1 MILPKVLKLFLP
13 SFLIAALLLQPGS
26 IQSKAKFSLPEAQV
40 FQISQQEHIKI
51 DGLLTEPV
59 WQNASPIGP
68 LSMVEPDEGVPPSMP
83 TEIRVIVDFQSIYIG
98 IMCSDSDP
106 DKIVSF
112 TMQRDAQLR
121 GEDHVKIV
129 LDTFLNGRTGYI
141 FAINPNGA
149 RYDGLIERE
158 GEGENAQWDGIWEA
172 AARRSEKG
180 WSAEI
185 LIPIKTLR
193 FATGLTQWGFNVERR
208 IQRLQ
213 ETDRWAAPNRNF
225 KVTNVSTAGQLTS
238 LPAFQQ
244 GKGLTIRPYALGSR
258 IQNSSEE
265 AAATHF
271 EPGLDILKNFGGNVT
286 GLLSINTDFAETE
299 VDTRRINL
307 TRFPLFFPEKRTFF
321 LEGSDIFEFGLG
333 MSFYHSRDLLPFF
346 SRRIGLV
353 EEETVPI
360 DLAVKATGS
369 TGRFSFGVLNSLMRP
384 VEGLSPRKNLFAAR
398 GFQRIW
404 AESRLGFL
412 ITAGDPLGRGNSWQ
426 TGVDFVYKTS
436 RFQGNKNF
444 LVGIWG
450 LLNNREDLGN
460 DRTAFGV
467 AVDYPN
473 DLWDISFNFKRVG
486 EDYDPSLGFVPWRG
500 IYKANFNLAY
510 KPRPEWS
517 LVRQM
522 MHEFFTQ
529 AVWDL
534 DGKIFQWRIFTAP
547 LNWRL
552 ESGDRIEFNIVPYY
566 ERIPEDF
573 EIAEDVFVKAGEY
586 NWWRYRLE
594 FQSASK
600 RKVTTKLTWWFGTM
614 YDGTMGQLQVEL
626 AWRPSHHL
634 NLAFEGERNWGS
646 LTGGDVDIRLGRARM
661 DLFITPNF
669 QILSFLQYDN
679 ITKSLGLNTR
689 LRFTYRSLLDIFVV
703 YNRNWLDTQG
713 RFLSELNQF
722 FIKIQYSWRW

>member
-346 SRRIGLV
+346 QPAHRV
-353 EEETVPI
+353 
-360 DLAVKATGS
+360 
-369 TGRFSFGVLNSLMRP
+369 
-384 VEGLSPRKNLFAAR
+384 
-398 GFQRIW
+398 
-404 AESRLGFL
+404 
-412 ITAGDPLGRGNSWQ
+412 GRGRNGSDRSCCQ
-426 TGVDFVYKTS
+426 SDRQHRT
-436 RFQGNKNF
+436 FQF
-444 LVGIWG
+444 
-450 LLNNREDLGN
+450 RC
-460 DRTAFGV
+460 A
-467 AVDYPN
+467 
-473 DLWDISFNFKRVG
+473 
-486 EDYDPSLGFVPWRG
+486 
-500 IYKANFNLAY
+500 
-510 KPRPEWS
+510 
-517 LVRQM
+517 
-522 MHEFFTQ
+522 
-529 AVWDL
+529 
-534 DGKIFQWRIFTAP
+534 
-547 LNWRL
+547 
-552 ESGDRIEFNIVPYY
+552 
-566 ERIPEDF
+566 
-573 EIAEDVFVKAGEY
+573 
-586 NWWRYRLE
+586 
-594 FQSASK
+594 
-600 RKVTTKLTWWFGTM
+600 
-614 YDGTMGQLQVEL
+614 
-626 AWRPSHHL
+626 
-634 NLAFEGERNWGS
+634 
-646 LTGGDVDIRLGRARM
+646 
-661 DLFITPNF
+661 
-669 QILSFLQYDN
+669 
-679 ITKSLGLNTR
+679 
-689 LRFTYRSLLDIFVV
+689 
-703 YNRNWLDTQG
+703 
-713 RFLSELNQF
+713 
-722 FIKIQYSWRW
+722 